1 MSDNLLLS
9 DPTKDERGVSE
20 IADICNCSAS
30 FADICNSEK
39 IDPEILSLIDYFIM
53 RSSEVS
59 TRKAYQSDLAHFQ
72 AHGGKFPA
80 DSPSVASYLCRCISE
95 LHLSPATLRRR
106 LAAIA
111 WAHKQEG
118 RRDPTKD
125 QLVKDVMRGI
135 ERDQGLS
142 QKQAVPIGISDL
154 KTVCET
160 LGEERI
166 DLRDKALLLVGYF
179 GAFRGSELVGLN
191 IEKVYTNRSEL
202 VIELKKSKTD
212 QAGRGASVQIRA
224 RQDELCPVKA
234 IEEWQFSL
242 RRREGALFPSVN
254 RHAKA
259 GLRPMATRS
268 LSRVI
273 LKRLETAGVKTEG
286 ISSHSLRAGY
296 ITDALEEGMSEVV
309 LAKHTRHSSV
319 DMLKRYYRPQTG
331 NLKPLGR
338 AT

>member
-9 DPTKDERGVSE
+9 DPIKDERGVSH
-20 IADICNCSAS
+20 IADICNKN
-30 FADICNSEK
+30 ADICKSSGL
-39 IDPEILSLIDYFIM
+39 DPEISSLIDYFIM
-53 RSSEVS
+53 KSSEAS

-80 DSPSVASYLCRCISE
+80 DSVSVASYLCRCVSE

-125 QLVKDVMRGI
+125 KLVKDVMRGI
-135 ERDQGLS
+135 ERDLGLN
-142 QKQAVPIGISDL
+142 QKQAVPIGVSDL
-154 KTVCET
+154 RAVCEG
-160 LGEERI
+160 LGTARI
-166 DLRDKALLLVGYF
+166 DLRDRALLLVGYF

-191 IEKVYTNRSEL
+191 IESVYTNHSEL
-202 VIELKKSKTD
+202 VVELKRSKTD
-212 QAGRGASVQIRA
+212 QAGQGARVQIRA

-234 IEEWQFSL
+234 LEEWQYSL
-242 RRREGALFPSVN
+242 RRREGPLFPSVN
-254 RHAKA
+254 RHGIA
-259 GLRPMATRS
+259 GLNPMSTRS

-273 LKRLETAGVKTEG
+273 LKRLEGAGITTEG

-296 ITDALEEGMSEVV
+296 ITDALKDGVSEVV

-331 NLKPLGR
+331 KLTPLGKG
-338 AT
+338 T